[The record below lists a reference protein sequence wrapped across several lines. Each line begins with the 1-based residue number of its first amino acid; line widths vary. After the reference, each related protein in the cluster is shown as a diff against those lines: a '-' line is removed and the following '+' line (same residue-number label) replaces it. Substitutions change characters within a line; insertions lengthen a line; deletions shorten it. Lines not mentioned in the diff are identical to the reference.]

1 MRRRPTRR
9 RPRHEDAASLAEP
22 RRAGAFP
29 MTESEPETTQPPP
42 APVLLKITAGTLT
55 RALRLVRRMLGWLTV
70 AYVGGVLAAM
80 VAIEWWGERLWVF
93 SVLLFAPPQM
103 LLLPLL
109 ALTPLCLLFRPRLCL
124 WHLGCVLVLAFGYMN
139 FRWSGP
145 SPRTGRTITVVT
157 FNTGESSPPQFFGF
171 IAREKPDFILLQDA
185 GKISGTAVAA
195 RLPGF
200 HVARAGEF
208 ALVSSLPIQKSALL
222 AEPRWAGR
230 PVAARFEVL
239 VHERPLIF
247 YSVHLPTPRQ
257 ELSRF
262 IGGRRILGDLVGRP
276 HREPGFGN
284 YREWLVLRIQLARDL
299 RKVFADEQQP
309 FIVGGDF
316 NMPDHGC
323 IYHLFA
329 DEMKDAFKQA
339 GRGWGQTFPGGNGRY
354 VRYFG
359 QWLRLDYFFAGR
371 GWRAVECRPEP
382 GRISQ
387 HKAVLARFEPAPE
400 K

>member
-1 MRRRPTRR
+1 
-9 RPRHEDAASLAEP
+9 
-22 RRAGAFP
+22 
-29 MTESEPETTQPPP
+29 MTESEPGTTQPQPD
-42 APVLLKITAGTLT
+42 PVLFTITAGTLA
-55 RALRLVRRMLGWLTV
+55 RALLLVRRVLGWLTV
-70 AYVGGVLAAM
+70 AYAGGALVAM
-80 VAIEWWGERLWVF
+80 VALEWWGERLWVF

-139 FRWSGP
+139 FRWSG
-145 SPRTGRTITVVT
+145 SPHGGGQTITVVT
-157 FNTGESSPPQFFGF
+157 FNTGESYAPQFFDF
-171 IAREKPDFILLQDA
+171 IGREKPDLILLQDA
-185 GKISGTAVAA
+185 GKISGTSVAA
-195 RLPGF
+195 MLPGF
-200 HVARAGEF
+200 HLARQGEF
-208 ALVSSLPIQKSALL
+208 ALVSRFPIQQSVLL
-222 AEPRWAGR
+222 TEPNWARR

-239 VHERPLIF
+239 VHERPLVF

-284 YREWLVLRIQLARDL
+284 YREWLALRVQLARDL
-299 RKVFADEQQP
+299 SKVFADEQQP

-329 DEMKDAFKQA
+329 DEMTDAFKKV
-339 GRGWGQTFPGGNGRY
+339 GRGWGQTFPGGKGRY
-354 VRYFG
+354 VRFFG

-382 GRISQ
+382 GTTSQ